1 LLNLALVRKVR
12 LFALVF
18 LLIIL
23 IIGFSFFLIGYLK
36 PKVAGIYIE
45 TNPPSS
51 VFIEAVQVGR
61 TPYRETRNPGEITLK
76 LVPESFEKPLAFY
89 ETKVNLITGIETV
102 VKRDFGELDETSSG
116 EMISF
121 EKEGKDEASLIVL
134 SIPDSAQ
141 LSLDGSQRYIT
152 PHKITDILPGEHTL
166 VLSTSGYFERYVK
179 VKTHAGYKLTA
190 LVQLA
195 KKEEEKEEEPAELP
209 EEKGKKEGPKVE
221 ILSTSTGFLRVRKEP
236 STLGEEIAKVM
247 PGEIYDLLAIDE
259 RTGWFKIAYEQGKEG
274 WISNQYA
281 RKVEEEEAKD
291 KISTPSATPT
301 SKLKI
306 SVTPTPT
313 PKPTTTP

>member
-1 LLNLALVRKVR
+1 MLNLALVRKVR

-236 STLGEEIAKVM
+236 SIVAAEVAQVE
-247 PGEIYDLLAIDE
+247 PGDQYKLIEKNIE
-259 RTGWFKIAYEQGKEG
+259 TGWIKIEYDEG
-274 WISNQYA
+274 LYGWVSNQYV
-281 RKVEEEEAKD
+281 KEVQNNPE
-291 KISTPSATPT
+291 ATPT
-301 SKLKI
+301 STAKL
-306 SVTPTPT
+306 SPTQTLTPAN
-313 PKPTTTP
+313 